1 MPRSRLLVR
10 AATAAALVSGGA
22 LIPLCATSPA
32 SAASGPSYVKDP
44 ASLVNP
50 FIGTS
55 NGGDVFPGADLPF
68 GMIQWSPDTP
78 SRPSG
83 GGYEYTDNSITGY
96 SLSHLSGP
104 GCGAEGDVPILPT
117 TGAVPSDPSSAT
129 QPLDHSQETAT
140 PGYYS
145 LDAGGVT
152 TQLSTTTRAGIAKF
166 AFPSGTSAGNL
177 LFKLSDSG
185 APDSAT
191 HFQVVS
197 NKEISGYV
205 TTGDFCGATN
215 QYTLHFDM
223 TFNRP
228 ITGYGTW
235 TNGSTPQANVKTLST
250 KLTAAQQATARQQAK
265 VAGLQ
270 ALSTDGLAGSRNSA
284 NGKLRANGSNANRR
298 GRASGHRSRRR
309 LPDVRHELCLD
320 RHGQGRHLLCE
331 HRQRVGQ
338 SRSGDP

>member
-1 MPRSRLLVR
+1 MPHSGLLVR
-10 AATAAALVSGGA
+10 AATAAALVSGVA
-22 LIPLCATSPA
+22 LIPLCATSSA
-32 SAASGPSYVKDP
+32 SASSASSYVKNP

-55 NGGDVFPGADLPF
+55 TGGDVFPGADVPF

-78 SRPSG
+78 TRPAG
-83 GGYEYTDNSITGY
+83 GGYQYTDNSITGY
-96 SLSHLSGP
+96 GLNHLSGP

-117 TGAVPSDPSSAT
+117 AGAVASDPSSAT

-140 PGYYS
+140 PGSYS

-152 TQLSTTTRAGIAKF
+152 TQLSTTTRAGIARF

-177 LFKLSDSG
+177 LFKLSDSD

-197 NKEISGYV
+197 NREISGYV

-228 ITGYGTW
+228 ITGYMKR
-235 TNGSTPQANVKTLST
+235 SSAPTPPAH
-250 KLTAAQQATARQQAK
+250 LTTA
-265 VAGLQ
+265 
-270 ALSTDGLAGSRNSA
+270 
-284 NGKLRANGSNANRR
+284 
-298 GRASGHRSRRR
+298 
-309 LPDVRHELCLD
+309 
-320 RHGQGRHLLCE
+320 
-331 HRQRVGQ
+331 
-338 SRSGDP
+338 